1 MRRMPCIAFGIAIV
15 FASAG
20 VAAQAGCEFRNT
32 PFANIV
38 FGAPLDPSVAA
49 TVSASTQMR
58 VRCPA
63 SVTLS
68 WVFSGANGSAPLR
81 MKHAT
86 RNAYIAYSASA
97 TPVNLPNPANQF
109 WRITATV
116 LGSAYQ
122 DAPTGTYS
130 DLLTVTINP

>member
-1 MRRMPCIAFGIAIV
+1 MSRTPCVAFGIAMM
-15 FASAG
+15 ATSAG

-38 FGAPLDPSVAA
+38 FGTPLDPSVAA

-58 VRCPA
+58 VHCPA

-68 WVFSGANGSAPLR
+68 WVFSGANGNAPLR

-86 RNAYIAYSASA
+86 RNAFIAYSASA
-97 TPVNLPNPANQF
+97 TPVNQPNPTNQF

-130 DLLTVTINP
+130 DLLTITINP

>member
-1 MRRMPCIAFGIAIV
+1 MRRTPRVALGIAML

-86 RNAYIAYSASA
+86 RNAFIAYSASA
-97 TPVNLPNPANQF
+97 VAVNIPNDANQF

-116 LGSAYQ
+116 IGSAYQ